1 MTARNRKLGA
11 VPDPL
16 VPREADLRG
25 FDYMPLEIGRL
36 RDSDLAAEPDAEV
49 FRSNVISWCAAW
61 QQEPAGSL
69 PDDDKALARLLGY
82 GRDLKTWGR
91 VRAAGGLRHWIRASD
106 GRLYHPLVA
115 EKVLEA
121 WVEKLLHRKSSGAGN
136 AKRWNVAFDEA
147 PILAALA
154 RSAELLNNLNPQSRT
169 LKKLSRLKI
178 IGTPAGTHEP
188 SHQDSHPD
196 SHPDDECV
204 LPGSQGNGS
213 GTRNRNA
220 KDMDSA
226 PTAMPAMERFESTR
240 NSAGENSEF
249 AHSGPSGPG
258 APQGFADS
266 ALAGMRDAEASAPA
280 AGRNPIWDSQDKRD
294 AYAAQK
300 IIDHLPGTAAENQMI
315 FYKAETPG
323 DPGHEAAV
331 TLCLKAAKAAG
342 VGWVSPGWRQK
353 NPEGDPLEI
362 VPALRR
368 A

>member
-1 MTARNRKLGA
+1 MNV

-16 VPREADLRG
+16 VPREAELRG

-49 FRSNVISWCAAW
+49 FRSNVMSWCAAW

-82 GRDLKTWGR
+82 GRDLKTWRR
-91 VRAAGGLRHWIRASD
+91 VRRAGGLRHWIRASD

-121 WVEKLLHRKSSGAGN
+121 WVERLLHRKSSGAGN

-147 PILAALA
+147 PILAALV

-178 IGTPAGTHEP
+178 IGTPAGIRKP
-188 SHQDSHPD
+188 SRRDGENVALGSHG
-196 SHPDDECV
+196 
-204 LPGSQGNGS
+204 GSQGTGNGN
-213 GTRNRNA
+213 GNGNGNGKECGA
-220 KDMDSA
+220 GE
-226 PTAMPAMERFESTR
+226 TANPAMDGSESYIGG
-240 NSAGENSEF
+240 AGENSQF
-249 AHSGPSGPG
+249 LNSGPSGPEG
-258 APQGFADS
+258 PRGFRET
-266 ALAGMRDAEASAPA
+266 ALAGLRAAGASVPA
-280 AGRNPIWDSQDKRD
+280 AGRNPKWDSQAKRD

-300 IIDHLPGTAAENQMI
+300 IIAHLPGTAAENQMI

-323 DPGHEAAV
+323 DPGHDDAV